1 MGTCITCILI
11 PDGRVA
17 ASPDSGDSPFGQGH
31 FQSSTLT
38 MTEFRTPTDST
49 PLPFIPADLTL
60 PQFFLDSEHP
70 ARPIR
75 PPGVPWL
82 IEDHTARPIA
92 FDEIRLRTSSLA
104 NALSL
109 RWNIVE
115 NDVVCVFSPNHVDY
129 PVCIWAIHRL
139 GAIVT
144 PANPGY
150 SADELLH
157 QLHTTKAVLLLVY
170 ADFLPTA
177 LSAAKLAGFAEN
189 RIVVIEPSAASP
201 FNGKHETISK
211 LVAFGSSKPQNFVE
225 RKLCPGEAKTK
236 VAFYSFSSGTTG
248 KPKAVVIPHY
258 AFTANILQMAAHY
271 GINDPTLKEKHMNPG
286 EVAVAVLPF
295 FHIYGLVVVLHYM
308 LFAGLSLVVI
318 PKFDFAKFLQSIV
331 RHKITHLNLVPPQI
345 VLLCKHPAVKHYD
358 LSHVKYCVSGAAPLS
373 GELMNQ
379 VRKIIPNAAIGQG
392 YGMTETCT
400 TIAIMGGKQK
410 MGTVGSAG
418 QIIPGTIAR
427 VARPDGSLCN
437 EGEQG
442 ELVVTGPSMALGY
455 LNNEAATKE
464 SFIDGWVR
472 TGDEVIIKDSEVFV
486 VDRLKEIIKVK
497 GFQVAPAELEGHLL
511 LHKAVADA
519 CVVGIS
525 DEYSGE
531 IPLAFIVL
539 REDARKRVSQ
549 NPREGEQIK
558 NDLKKHVADVKVAY
572 KRLAGGV
579 VFIDAIPKNPSGKI
593 LRRVLRDK
601 ARQTQQQIQP
611 RARL

>member
-1 MGTCITCILI
+1 MHFT
-11 PDGRVA
+11 
-17 ASPDSGDSPFGQGH
+17 SPK
-31 FQSSTLT
+31 
-38 MTEFRTPTDST
+38 DST
-49 PLPFIPADLTL
+49 PLPHIPDDLTL
-60 PQFFLDSEHP
+60 PQFFLDFNHP
-70 ARPIR
+70 ARPVR

-82 IEDHTARPIA
+82 IEDQTARPIS
-92 FDEIRLRTSSLA
+92 FEEICLRTSSLA
-104 NALSL
+104 NAFSL
-109 RWNIVE
+109 KWNIVE
-115 NDVVCVFSPNHVDY
+115 NDAVCVFSPNHVDY
-129 PVCIWAIHRL
+129 PVCLWAIHRL

-157 QLHTTKAVLLLVY
+157 QLQTTKAALLLVY

-177 LSAAKLAGFAEN
+177 LSAAKLAGLGED

-201 FNGKHETISK
+201 FNGKHETLSK
-211 LVAFGSSKPQNFVE
+211 LVAYGSSKPQNFVE
-225 RKLCPGEAKTK
+225 RKLRPGEAKTK

-258 AFTANILQMAAHY
+258 AFIANILQKATHF
-271 GINDPTLKEKHMNPG
+271 GISDPSMKKKHMNPG
-286 EVAVAVLPF
+286 DVAVAVLPF
-295 FHIYGLVVVLHYM
+295 YHIYGLVVVLHYM

-318 PKFDFAKFLQSIV
+318 PKFDFTKFLESVV
-331 RHKITHLNLVPPQI
+331 RHKITHLFLVPPQI
-345 VLLCKHPAVKHYD
+345 VLLCKHPAVKNYN
-358 LSHVKYCVSGAAPLS
+358 LSHVKLCISGAAPLS
-373 GELMNQ
+373 GELMSS
-379 VRKIIPNAAIGQG
+379 VRKVLPNATIGQG

-400 TIAIMGGKQK
+400 TVSILGGSQK

-418 QIIPGTIAR
+418 QILPGTIAR
-427 VARPDGSLCN
+427 VVRPDGTLCK

-472 TGDEVIIKDSEVFV
+472 TGDEVIIRNSEVFV

-519 CVVGIS
+519 CVVGIP

-531 IPLAFIVL
+531 VPLAFIVL
-539 REDARKRVSQ
+539 REDALKRIAK
-549 NPREGEQIK
+549 NPREGDQLK
-558 NDLKKHVADVKVAY
+558 ADLKKRIKS
-572 KRLAGGV
+572 LAGGV
-579 VFIDAIPKNPSGKI
+579 VFIDAVPKNPSGKI

-601 ARQTQQQIQP
+601 ARQNYASQP
-611 RARL
+611 RAKL